1 MPNPSKQSS
10 SSEISFGQRLKLAYR
25 ALRGMD
31 ISQSAHRKI
40 PAKPVPPISPD
51 EVAEAKT
58 FFPMEKFFIFGHA
71 RSGTTM
77 LTRLIRLHPEVHC
90 NYQAHFFTR
99 QPLLESLVT
108 SVEVGE
114 WLSRNSNRWNRGK
127 DLSPIVLRTVA
138 DFILERDAR
147 REGKHIVGDKSPN
160 SLLDGEAVR
169 LLSKV
174 YPDAALI
181 YIVRD
186 GRDAAISHRFQAFID
201 KPQYLDRED
210 LRIRAEFS
218 QTPTPFLNGERSIF
232 SEHGLR
238 QAAEGWVRNVLE
250 TNQMG
255 QELYGERY
263 LSLRYEDLLENPWEQ
278 MLRLWRFLGAD
289 PEDDKL
295 HTALQSEMMS
305 NPDAEWQQ
313 QKARDIAQPLQKGKR
328 GGWQE
333 ILTERD
339 RRVFLEIASDSLSDW
354 GYPLDSKYPSDNNA
368 AGAIRATPS

>member
-1 MPNPSKQSS
+1 MPIPPKRTLA
-10 SSEISFGQRLKLAYR
+10 SETGFSQRLKLAYR

-31 ISQSAHRKI
+31 ISQTAHRQI
-40 PAKPVPPISPD
+40 RTKPVPPISAD
-51 EVAEAKT
+51 EVAEAKS

-77 LTRLIRLHPEVHC
+77 LTRFIRLHPDVHC

-99 QPLLESLVT
+99 QPLLESLV
-108 SVEVGE
+108 SSAEAAE

-127 DLSPIVLRTVA
+127 DLSPVVLRAAA

-160 SLLDGEAVR
+160 SLLDGESVR
-169 LLSKV
+169 LLWKV

-210 LRIRAEFS
+210 RRIRSEFS
-218 QTPTPFLNGERSIF
+218 QTPALFLNGERSIF
-232 SEHGLR
+232 SEQGLR
-238 QAAEGWVRNVLE
+238 QAAEGWARNVRE
-250 TNQMG
+250 TDQMG
-255 QELYGERY
+255 QELYAERY
-263 LSLRYEDLLENPWEQ
+263 MSLRYEDLLEDPWEQ
-278 MLRLWRFLGAD
+278 MLRLWQFLGAAAVG
-289 PEDDKL
+289 ENI
-295 HTALQSEMMS
+295 HAALQAEMMS

-333 ILTERD
+333 IMTRND
-339 RRVFLEIASDSLSDW
+339 QHVFLEIASDTLRDW
-354 GYPLDSKYPSDNNA
+354 GYPLDSKHP
-368 AGAIRATPS
+368 

>member
-1 MPNPSKQSS
+1 MPNPPKQSLAPKTGFS
-10 SSEISFGQRLKLAYR
+10 QRLKLAYR

-31 ISQSAHRKI
+31 ISHSAHRQI
-40 PAKPVPPISPD
+40 PAVSIPPISAD

-58 FFPMEKFFIFGHA
+58 FFSMQKFFIFGHA

-99 QPLLESLVT
+99 QPLLESLV
-108 SVEVGE
+108 SSAEIGE
-114 WLSRNSNRWNRGK
+114 WLNRNSNRWNRGK
-127 DLSPIVLRTVA
+127 DLSPVVLRAAA

-169 LLSKV
+169 LMEKV

-186 GRDAAISHRFQAFID
+186 GRDAAISHRFQSFID
-201 KPQYLDRED
+201 KPKFLNRED

-218 QTPTPFLNGERSIF
+218 KTPAPFLNGERSIF
-232 SEHGLR
+232 SEQGLR
-238 QAAEGWVRNVLE
+238 QAAEGWVRNVRE
-250 TNQMG
+250 TDQMG
-255 QELYGERY
+255 QETYGERY
-263 LSLRYEDLLENPWEQ
+263 RSLRYEDLLEEPWEQ
-278 MLRLWRFLGAD
+278 MLRLWDFLGAAPGD
-289 PEDDKL
+289 EAT
-295 HTALQSEMMS
+295 HAALQAEMRS

-313 QKARDIAQPLQKGKR
+313 QKAKDIAQPLQKGKR
-328 GGWQE
+328 GGWQQVM
-333 ILTERD
+333 TRRD
-339 RRVFLEIASDSLSDW
+339 QQIFLEIASDTLAAW
-354 GYPLDSKYPSDNNA
+354 GYSLDNTLPSNDDA
-368 AGAIRATPS
+368 SRTSRTAQA